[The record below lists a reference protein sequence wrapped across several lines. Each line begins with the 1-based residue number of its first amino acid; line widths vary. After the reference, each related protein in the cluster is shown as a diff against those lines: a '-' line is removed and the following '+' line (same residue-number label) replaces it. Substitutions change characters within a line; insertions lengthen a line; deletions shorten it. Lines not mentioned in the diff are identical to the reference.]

1 MHHSLK
7 NLIPYQKQCANTL
20 TRSDAG
26 ANRRNQRLLACVFH
40 RSVPRRC
47 PVLMDGLCV
56 RHLKQK
62 CSVCLEP
69 VGSTN
74 TVNSKRLSC
83 GHAFHVPCIMEW
95 FVESDECPVCRS
107 DQASDPVI
115 AYKRKV
121 EDILRQKYKDAI
133 ECAVFQLAEA
143 TSGRARTLS
152 VSASKQVAANSRS
165 PQVAGERGAAAQ
177 RHLADAGDVHRAREQ
192 ERG

>member
-1 MHHSLK
+1 
-7 NLIPYQKQCANTL
+7 
-20 TRSDAG
+20 
-26 ANRRNQRLLACVFH
+26 
-40 RSVPRRC
+40 
-47 PVLMDGLCV
+47 MDGLCV

-133 ECAVFQLAEA
+133 ESLENEVQQLKD
-143 TSGRARTLS
+143 TLQMQAMFTVHANRS
-152 VSASKQVAANSRS
+152 EDDMIVAA
-165 PQVAGERGAAAQ
+165 A
-177 RHLADAGDVHRAREQ
+177 LLRALNH
-192 ERG
+192 